1 MERDEAYEVLGL
13 PNTATPQQVR
23 EAYLR
28 LSRKVHSD
36 TGGSDALFRQVKLA
50 YDTLNAPGTRHDPE
64 NGPTEDRE
72 SQRDRP
78 APSAPL
84 VQWVRSKPSLALFLA
99 GLVALLVGIRV
110 GGAVDLALFG
120 VIALV
125 VGLTGLLGVRATTLS
140 AGDRSG
146 GALLLHQM
154 RAGAPRL
161 VRALGVGI
169 IAMVTLLALIGFA
182 RDHSYD
188 RRHRH

>member
-1 MERDEAYEVLGL
+1 MERDEAFEVLGL

-161 VRALGVGI
+161 LRALGVGI
-169 IAMVTLLALIGFA
+169 VAMVTLLALIGFA

>member
-1 MERDEAYEVLGL
+1 MERDEAFEVLGL

-23 EAYLR
+23 DAYLR

-72 SQRDRP
+72 SQRDRS

-161 VRALGVGI
+161 LRALSVGI
-169 IAMVTLLALIGFA
+169 VAMVTLLALIGFA

>member
-1 MERDEAYEVLGL
+1 MERDEAFEVLGL

-161 VRALGVGI
+161 LRALGVGI
-169 IAMVTLLALIGFA
+169 VAVVTLLALIGFA